1 VGLPEGFDP
10 TVSSRKGLRLMR
22 ALADQLGGR
31 LDFEQGLDR
40 PVCTAGNSAASKPV
54 LRAAGRRRERTS
66 RMKHSPKRFD
76 VDRLSEDIRECYQL
90 AKECARRAKAEADP
104 QLRQDF
110 LDMERRWLF
119 LARSYE
125 FTRQIGR
132 SAPSR
137 ASQDARVGA

>member
-1 VGLPEGFDP
+1 
-10 TVSSRKGLRLMR
+10 
-22 ALADQLGGR
+22 
-31 LDFEQGLDR
+31 
-40 PVCTAGNSAASKPV
+40 
-54 LRAAGRRRERTS
+54 
-66 RMKHSPKRFD
+66 MKHSLQRFD

-125 FTRQIGR
+125 FTRQLGR
-132 SAPSR
+132 SAPLR
-137 ASQDARVGA
+137 ASQDARARA